1 MANTSKKLSNEEI
14 AKFFYKL
21 CLAIA
26 EIKKPQEAANFLR
39 DLLSFQE
46 AEMIAKRLKIAE
58 MLVGAKT
65 YDDIR
70 KNVKASYG
78 TIARVQEWMKVSGD
92 GFRMAISKTNGK
104 DIKTESDY
112 SVMEIRS
119 LKKRYPMY
127 YWPEIL
133 LENIIKTANYKQKI
147 KLKKVIDQM
156 GEMKKKTELYGK
168 LKTLIKY

>member
-1 MANTSKKLSNEEI
+1 MANTSKKLSKEEI

-26 EIKKPQEAANFLR
+26 EIKNPQEAANFLR

-58 MLVGAKT
+58 MLMEEKT
-65 YDDIR
+65 YEDIR

-92 GFRMAISKTNGK
+92 GFRMVISKTRGK
-104 DIKTESDY
+104 DIKMGKECPI
-112 SVMEIRS
+112 VEIS
-119 LKKRYPMY
+119 TLKKRYPMY

-133 LENIIKTANYKQKI
+133 LENIIETANYKQKA
-147 KLKKVIDQM
+147 KLKKVIDQL
-156 GEMKKKTELYGK
+156 GEMKKKTELYHR
-168 LKTLIKY
+168 LKRLVRY